1 MSRKNKME
9 LLENQKSIHKRILNS
24 TEWEAKKNTL
34 STEWLTLKEKR
45 HENILAFGE
54 FSNMHDDVNVA
65 QQMAQ
70 NKVAKIIEMPKAH
83 IEALDNRYIYDE
95 LNLSLINA
103 KESDKMIALKNAQ
116 DSILLANHNQ
126 IKNSA
131 YTYNNQIASG
141 INASYSST
149 IIDPYEAQVLFE
161 TTSLG
166 YQGVMIPINDAFST
180 TFRIVSKFL
189 SFYDEEAISKY
200 LVEKN
205 VMNLVKTAVID
216 AQVYG
221 GGILTPVFKFK
232 NNPQL
237 LKDLSGDIYKYF
249 GIDDFSLDTLMCFDR
264 YCTIPNLNNDGL
276 YSMKLWTTLPM
287 NLTTIFEEGDLQDG
301 WYARFSP
308 DTTSRCKF
316 IRPDG
321 FGISIFARANKSVY
335 NYEQQIQFLNY
346 ALGQLSIIVFNS
358 KSQDYMNGGSADHT
372 WDSPIGGQQLNDIR
386 SQLSAMQQSMN
397 IERGLYLNDIEV
409 TALNRTFTG
418 VDSII
423 NAMNSQASMAFGI
436 RRDIL
441 FGEVKSSLGY
451 KEDSKTTPLMLQMRE
466 KFRTPILQVLK
477 WCIFGY
483 FAENGWRKIND
494 KGEIIRWDKNEFI
507 AMMKSLDVAYGD
519 NIKTNDD
526 ILKEYGALDITK
538 LVEARLMRTSS
549 AIHYL
554 SDIPILNKAYNTESK
569 EFVEWVN
576 NIDNL
581 QDVGIKADKVEQ
593 EAITAINE
601 AILKKKDVL
610 SPAQNLNK
618 LENNENLMY
627 NLDSASQK
635 PLEDFGDIDE
645 NGIVQPRSVDKRK
658 TKKEVTQ
665 KLRKQRSHE

>member
-1 MSRKNKME
+1 MSKKDKID

-24 TEWEAKKNTL
+24 ADWEAKKNTL
-34 STEWLTLKEKR
+34 STEWITLKEKR

-54 FSNMHDDVNVA
+54 FKNMSNDVNIA
-65 QQMAQ
+65 QQVAQ
-70 NKVAKIIEMPKAH
+70 NKVAKIIEMPQAN
-83 IEALDNRYIYDE
+83 IEKLDNRYIYDE
-95 LNLSLINA
+95 LNLSLLNA
-103 KESDKMIALKNAQ
+103 KESEKIIALKNAQ
-116 DSILLANHNQ
+116 DSIILANHNQ

-131 YTYNNQIASG
+131 YSYNNQIANG
-141 INASYSST
+141 VNASYNSA

-180 TFRIVSKFL
+180 TFGIISKYL
-189 SFYDEEAISKY
+189 SFYDEEAIAKY

-205 VMNLVKTAVID
+205 IMTLIRTAIID

-221 GGILTPVFKFK
+221 GGILTPVFKIYD
-232 NNPQL
+232 NPQL
-237 LKDLSGDIYKYF
+237 LKDLHGDINKYF
-249 GIDDFSLDTLMCFDR
+249 GMDNFSLDTLMCFDR

-276 YSMKLWTTLPM
+276 YTMKLWSSLPM
-287 NLTTIFEEGDLQDG
+287 NLTTIFEEGDLEDG

-308 DTTSRCKF
+308 DTTSRSKF

-321 FGISIFARANKSVY
+321 FGISIFARANKAVY

-451 KEDSKTTPLMLQMRE
+451 KEDSKTTPLMIQMRE
-466 KFRTPILQVLK
+466 KFRMPILQTLK
-477 WCIFGY
+477 WCVFGY
-483 FAENGWRKIND
+483 FAENGWEKIND
-494 KGEIIRWDKNEFI
+494 KGEKVAWDKDDFI
-507 AMMKSLDVAYGD
+507 QMMKSLDVTYAD
-519 NIKTNDD
+519 NIKTNED
-526 ILKEYGALDITK
+526 ILKEYGALDISK

-569 EFVEWVN
+569 EFVEWVKK
-576 NIDNL
+576 IDEL
-581 QDVGIKADKVEQ
+581 QDTGLKADNVEQ
-593 EAITAINE
+593 KAITAINE
-601 AILKKKDVL
+601 AILKKGDPL
-610 SPAQNLNK
+610 SPPQNLNK
-618 LENNENLMY
+618 LENNENLLY
-627 NLDSASQK
+627 NDNNASQK

-645 NGIVQPRSVDKRK
+645 NGIVQPRSVEKRK
-658 TKKEVTQ
+658 TAKEPTQ
-665 KLRKQRSHE
+665 RLRKQRSHE